1 MSAGCCISS
10 LWIGSGQKKQ
20 SLKRDSAVC
29 AETDSAETCV
39 RNVGK
44 SWACEC
50 LSHTWLFYMTDL
62 REGETV
68 WFLSHTH
75 LFCMSNFTERERLYI
90 QICPIAI
97 FFSFFG
103 LAWMHMHTFLFAVTV
118 AGPHVRLVLGVFAY
132 GRICTGVSLRLLPP
146 CSLYRRSLFK
156 GEALYFPVNW
166 PIRVGAGTVWQLY
179 FSAEECHSGKTN
191 TPGYSFFFSWNKSLI
206 EYQRW
211 FGCNWE
217 VSYIKS

>member
-1 MSAGCCISS
+1 MRKQIQPKHACGMWGRAELVNACLTHDSSTWLTLERERQYDSSLTHISS
-10 LWIGSGQKKQ
+10 
-20 SLKRDSAVC
+20 
-29 AETDSAETCV
+29 
-39 RNVGK
+39 
-44 SWACEC
+44 AC
-50 LSHTWLFYMTDL
+50 LTSQ
-62 REGETV
+62 
-68 WFLSHTH
+68 
-75 LFCMSNFTERERLYI
+75 RERLYI

-191 TPGYSFFFSWNKSLI
+191 TPGYSFFFFLKQKSHRGSEMVWVQLRSLI
-206 EYQRW
+206 Y
-211 FGCNWE
+211 
-217 VSYIKS
+217 